1 MQNMII
7 RYLFMACLIALA
19 GTDVRAQGRDE
30 LSQLPFLR
38 TYTQER
44 ISSYD
49 RAGANDD
56 GQRKNIIKPG
66 ETRAI
71 GDVQGPGVI
80 THMWFTIATPERYHL
95 KKIVLRMYWDGDPL
109 PAVEAATSTL

>member
-1 MQNMII
+1 MQHVINRFLSI
-7 RYLFMACLIALA
+7 ACLIALA
-19 GTDVRAQGRDE
+19 GPVVLAQGKDE
-30 LSQLPFLR
+30 LSQLPFLK

-49 RAGANDD
+49 RTGANDD
-56 GQRKNIIKPG
+56 GQRKNPIKAG

-80 THMWFTIATPERYHL
+80 THMWFTIATPERHHL
-95 KKIVLRMYWDGDPL
+95 KKIVLRMYW
-109 PAVEAATSTL
+109 